1 MKGCLKGT
9 KPGKRNQNGK
19 RSLFVMYL
27 IILYHFI
34 LLENFLNFVSHF
46 LLGKQFNLLPFPLL
60 QISSFCVSVED
71 DDFHEGSDSSESSDD
86 DDEMDF
92 DDSGNDTFHE
102 PEAKRRKVGRPKSQ
116 YFDCKSRNAQKE
128 KIKPA
133 LEACKTISKE
143 QDIPM
148 VSLLGTFW

>member
-1 MKGCLKGT
+1 MDK
-9 KPGKRNQNGK
+9 
-19 RSLFVMYL
+19 
-27 IILYHFI
+27 
-34 LLENFLNFVSHF
+34 
-46 LLGKQFNLLPFPLL
+46 
-60 QISSFCVSVED
+60 SSN
-71 DDFHEGSDSSESSDD
+71 SSESSDS
-86 DDEMDF
+86 DDEMVY

-148 VSLLGTFW
+148 VSLLGAFLELGTCFFEKLVEKRNSIIHVRQPFHIVISNVRKTTSVYVRLAFQAAKHHLRSPISCVKLVQLFVCYVVP